1 MPPTLTLTSERM
13 KRSGLYWLAVL
24 GILTGVTGCD
34 NVTWGG
40 MDLRLEGPPE
50 PPRDSAALAAELAD
64 SVTAIVVPQGPILF
78 AGERSDSALR
88 LFAVAIQDDDGWA
101 PVPAGEAEPEL
112 LAAFLEERLAPGSR
126 YTLFSQG
133 VRVGTAIQTDPGGAA
148 EGACGPVP
156 SVTATMELLPSA
168 AGVTRFLALAEQDLE
183 TRPYRPYRQLESTYG
198 QRTGSIQA
206 ANTAIVTVD
215 APWPPSVLETR
226 RDLQIKNLDG
236 VEEPALVG
244 TFLYRDQLAVGPA
257 PEQAYSL
264 FYTAFLRAGG
274 IYRPDYLWFRRYRE
288 GGKAAPRLHSNLDLD
303 GDGKDELLLEV
314 FGEADWWFQLE
325 SFRDGQW
332 VTLFTSPCAGG
343 SGPEQE
349 GAGAPS
355 P

>member
-1 MPPTLTLTSERM
+1 
-13 KRSGLYWLAVL
+13 
-24 GILTGVTGCD
+24 
-34 NVTWGG
+34 

-156 SVTATMELLPSA
+156 SVTARMELLPSA